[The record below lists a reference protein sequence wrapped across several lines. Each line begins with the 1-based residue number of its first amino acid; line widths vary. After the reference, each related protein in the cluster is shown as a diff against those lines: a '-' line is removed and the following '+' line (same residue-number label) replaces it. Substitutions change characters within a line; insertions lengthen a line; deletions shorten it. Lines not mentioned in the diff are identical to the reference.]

1 MISWFSRNRT
11 ALCPTSDV
19 ALRATRHLSSA
30 QKRNLFSEDPGTMKA
45 AEGRWYEAMIYE
57 MVLSLSARTDS
68 IRGVV
73 GKGADA
79 RGRVHKVGLNQ
90 NGLLHSRSGDIKIRG
105 NGQDLAEIDL
115 LLIGIDGSLVFGEIV
130 TSPANIKEIES
141 EIEYKKRLL
150 GYLFGQDHVPFILF
164 ASVDISRTATVRR
177 LLNDPD
183 NTFIATISCEEIR
196 NRLNT
201 REIHHTSQEGL
212 HHPKLMNIKNVIP
225 VRPFDYKQ
233 LHDMKRREL
242 LGTLLDPR
250 PPAPPNGGEWSPVK
264 KVILGAPYPNAVRA
278 LTSQLRFKIGDH
290 VLSPEEFDAS
300 FSKVVVAMNLPD
312 YEPVFYLKR
321 RGRREY
327 LKMVRQRD
335 GSFRCEGER
344 SRKMLGFFIWLESVQ
359 SSLGTDVTRRL
370 LASPYFSSLSSSEK
384 RNQGSSPKASPHPH
398 RKGLH
403 HRKR

>member
-1 MISWFSRNRT
+1 
-11 ALCPTSDV
+11 
-19 ALRATRHLSSA
+19 
-30 QKRNLFSEDPGTMKA
+30 MKA

-79 RGRVHKVGLNQ
+79 RGRVQKVGLNQ

-115 LLIGIDGSLVFGEIV
+115 LLIGVDGSLVFGEIV

-141 EIEYKKRLL
+141 EIDYKKRLL

-201 REIHHTSQEGL
+201 REIHHTSPQSL
-212 HHPKLMNIKNVIP
+212 HHPKLMNIKNIPP

-233 LHDMKRREL
+233 LHDMRRREL
-242 LGTLLDPR
+242 LNALLDPR
-250 PPAPPNGGEWSPVK
+250 PSKNPGDGEWSPVK
-264 KVILGAPYPNAVRA
+264 KVILGAPYPNAVRV
-278 LTSQLRFKIGDH
+278 LTSQLRFRIGEH
-290 VLSPEEFDAS
+290 ALSPEEFDAS

-312 YEPVFYLKR
+312 HEPVFYLKR

-359 SSLGTDVTRRL
+359 STLGTDVTRRL
-370 LASPYFSSLSSSEK
+370 LTSPFFSSAGSSEK
-384 RNQGSSPKASPHPH
+384 KSSSSTSRGPLHPH
-398 RKGLH
+398 QKGAR